1 MVQKKLDIKGVVCPF
16 CVLNVKTALDEMN
29 AGDELIVVSDHPPA
43 AKDSIPAFARM
54 NGFQCSVQSTESGL
68 WELSIKK

>member
-16 CVLNVKTALDEMN
+16 CVLKVKTALDEMK

-43 AKDSIPAFARM
+43 AKDSIPAFAEM
-54 NGFQCSVQSTESGL
+54 NGWKCAVKEAGPGI
-68 WELSIKK
+68 WELTIHR

>member
-16 CVLNVKTALDEMN
+16 CVLKVKTALDEMK

-43 AKDSIPAFARM
+43 AKDSIPAFAKM
-54 NGFQCSVQSTESGL
+54 NGFICSVQSSEPGL

>member
-16 CVLNVKTALDEMN
+16 CVLKVKTALDEMN
-29 AGDELIVVSDHPPA
+29 AGDELIVISDHPPA
-43 AKDSIPAFARM
+43 AKDSIPAFAQM
-54 NGFQCSVQSTESGL
+54 NGFVCSVRPSEPGL

>member
-16 CVLNVKTALDEMN
+16 CVLKVKTALDEMN

-43 AKDSIPAFARM
+43 AKDSIPAFAQM
-54 NGFQCSVQSTESGL
+54 NGFVCSVRPGEPGL